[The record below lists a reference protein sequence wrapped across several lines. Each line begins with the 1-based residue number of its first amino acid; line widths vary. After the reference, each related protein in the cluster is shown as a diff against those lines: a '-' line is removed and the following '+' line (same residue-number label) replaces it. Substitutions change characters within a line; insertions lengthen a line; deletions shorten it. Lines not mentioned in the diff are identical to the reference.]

1 LPARQDAAKEIQMA
15 KRQRRRRQE
24 RRLQHA
30 KRRTRPSLIS
40 GAGVTAGALLGAASP
55 ALADSFYVNRGG
67 DAGDG
72 TCDATCTLRDATEGA
87 NDNSN
92 GSSIFF
98 QSNLTGTTITL
109 TGGVIT
115 LFYPTYIYG
124 RSTLSDDVTI
134 SGGAT
139 QRIFLLDQFDTGGD
153 VTLYGLTL
161 ANGTADRGGAI
172 FDENADLSVIG
183 SVLTG
188 NLASQDGGAIYE
200 QANSN
205 YGRNLVI
212 EDSTLYQNTAGDDG
226 GAIYS
231 VFSFGRIENST
242 ISGNTAGNTG
252 TTGSGGG
259 IASGTGNIPS
269 GGHTFD
275 ATISGNNA
283 DDGGG
288 LSARDVYAYNTI
300 VANNIASA
308 HGDLYIANY
317 FYGAT
322 SLIENPGGLTVHGPS
337 NITGVDP
344 QLIVLGDNGGD
355 TPTLKPAATSP
366 VVDKGDSQFGIDQR
380 GFPRPVDNPNVA
392 NVADG
397 ADIGSVEL
405 TLAEGPQAPPPGPS
419 PTPTPTTPA
428 PGPTFNLKAA
438 IKKCKKKFP
447 AGPRRK
453 KCIKKAK
460 RRAGTAARPA
470 AHAIEARRA
479 QARVHAFDHL
489 WADRV
494 WLLP

>member
-1 LPARQDAAKEIQMA
+1 MA
-15 KRQRRRRQE
+15 NRQRRRRQE
-24 RRLQHA
+24 RRRQHA
-30 KRRTRPSLIS
+30 ERRTRRSLIS
-40 GAGVTAGALLGAASP
+40 GAGVTAGAVLGVASP
-55 ALADSFYVNRGG
+55 ALADTFYVNRGG

-72 TCDATCTLRDATEGA
+72 ICDTTCTLRDATEGA

-139 QRIFLLDQFDTGGD
+139 QRIFYLNQFDNGGD

-161 ANGTADRGGAI
+161 ANGTAAGNGGAI
-172 FDENADLSVIG
+172 LDANADLSVIG

-188 NLASQDGGAIYE
+188 NLASGDGGAIYE
-200 QANSN
+200 QGISN

-212 EDSTLYQNTAGDDG
+212 RDSTLSGNTAGDDG

-231 VFSFGRIENST
+231 VFNFGRIVEST
-242 ISGNTAGNTG
+242 VSGNTAGSTG
-252 TTGSGGG
+252 TGSGGG
-259 IASGTGNIPS
+259 IASNTGNSYS
-269 GGHTFD
+269 GGYTFD

-300 VANNIASA
+300 VANNIAPA
-308 HGDLYIANY
+308 HGDLYIAND

-322 SLIENPGGLTVHGPS
+322 SLIEDPGGLTINGPS

-344 QLIVLGDNGGD
+344 QLLVIDDNGGD

-366 VVDKGDSQFGIDQR
+366 VIDKGDSGFGSDQR

-397 ADIGSVEL
+397 SDIGSVEL
-405 TLAEGPQAPPPGPS
+405 SLAEGPQAPPSGPPS
-419 PTPTPTTPA
+419 TPTTNPIPTSPA
-428 PGPTFNLKAA
+428 PGPAFNLKAA

-447 AGPRRK
+447 PGPRRK

-460 RRAGTAARPA
+460 RRASTAARPA
-470 AHAIEARRA
+470 DDATKARGL
-479 QARVHAFDHL
+479 QARVFDHG
-489 WADRV
+489 WADHAWRS
-494 WLLP
+494 P